1 MPNLLKFVK
10 PMRKRDCM
18 ADAIADRSWAH
29 AFSGVPSVAA
39 ITEFMD
45 LWARLREVQVA
56 QGNADTVRW

>member
-56 QGNADTVRW
+56 